1 MVGKN
6 KDNLEIDA
14 WLEPIRN
21 PVTHKIHRVIIELP
35 EGFEATRMEQASTK
49 RLEVNNSLIN
59 FSYTGTYGSF
69 SENVWNG

>member
-1 MVGKN
+1 VINITSDISRSIMIAS
-6 KDNLEIDA
+6 DPQDS
-14 WLEPIRN
+14 P
-21 PVTHKIHRVIIELP
+21 IIELP

-69 SENVWNG
+69 SENVWKG